1 MFIYRK
7 SRSIL
12 WSKLTFYEYICFIWG
27 QGVTNQINKYYY
39 FIIHFPDCTINRCL
53 GIIHTYSV
61 QPLGRRSLQVFR
73 SKIKTIFL
81 SISVIILAASLISYP
96 QESFEASIRGLNMW
110 WEVVFPSLLPFFIV
124 SEMLIGFGVVKFIGV
139 MLEPLMRP
147 LFKVP
152 GVGGFVWAMGMASG
166 FPAGAKFTARLRQE
180 GQLTRIE
187 AERLVSFT
195 NSSNPLF
202 IFGAVS
208 VGFFYN
214 PHLGVVLALAHYLG
228 NICVGLI
235 MRFHGN
241 ESPEEKEKETTKS
254 SFKLRSAL
262 SALHQTRLKDKRP
275 IGKLLGDAVSSS
287 IQTLLMVGGFIIL
300 FSVINKLL
308 YHLHITAAL
317 AKGFDLVLKSLS
329 FSEML
334 SIPFISGLFEIT
346 LGSQLT
352 SQVQE
357 ATLLQQAMLTSFILA
372 FSGFSV
378 QAQVASILAQTD
390 IRFQPFFFAR
400 IIHGLFASLFALL
413 LWKPIYVRF
422 YGTEQPSNA
431 IPVSFFEEGTWLHTY
446 YHKLIEAGPLITI
459 FSLAIYVMLLY
470 LRMRKS
476 IH

>member
-1 MFIYRK
+1 
-7 SRSIL
+7 L
-12 WSKLTFYEYICFIWG
+12 
-27 QGVTNQINKYYY
+27 
-39 FIIHFPDCTINRCL
+39 
-53 GIIHTYSV
+53 
-61 QPLGRRSLQVFR
+61 FR
-73 SKIKTIFL
+73 SKIKTMFL

-110 WEVVFPSLLPFFIV
+110 WEIVFPSLLPFFIV

-139 MLEPLMRP
+139 LLEPFMRP

-166 FPAGAKFTARLRQE
+166 YPAGAKFTARLRQE
-180 GQLTRIE
+180 GQLTQIE

-214 PHLGVVLALAHYLG
+214 PHLGVILALAHYLG

-235 MRFHGN
+235 MRFYG
-241 ESPEEKEKETTKS
+241 KETPETRETKRKK
-254 SFKLRSAL
+254 FKIRTAF
-262 SALHQTRLKDKRP
+262 SALHQTRIKDNRP
-275 IGKLLGDAVSSS
+275 IGKLLGDAVNSS
-287 IQTLLMVGGFIIL
+287 IQTLLMIGGFIIL

-308 YHLHITAAL
+308 FHLHITATL
-317 AKGFDLVLKSLS
+317 AKGFDLLLSSLS
-329 FSEML
+329 LPEML

-352 SQVQE
+352 SQVQD
-357 ATLLQQAMLTSFILA
+357 ATLVQQAMITSFILA

-400 IIHGLFASLFALL
+400 IIHGILASLFALL
-413 LWKPIYVRF
+413 LWKPIYIRF
-422 YGTEQPSNA
+422 YGKEQPSNA
-431 IPVSFFEEGTWLHTY
+431 IPVSLFEEGTWLHSY
-446 YHKLIEAGPLITI
+446 YHKLIEVGPLITI
-459 FSLAIYVMLLY
+459 FSLTLYVFLLY
-470 LRMRKS
+470 FRLRKN
-476 IH
+476 